1 MKTRADLLFIKE
13 AIEEAASEEIGK
25 KVKTYYAAIASNE
38 RPQKPLPN

>member
-25 KVKTYYAAIASNE
+25 KSENILCCDCK
-38 RPQKPLPN
+38 